1 MVSDID
7 VVDMTHFLKISKD
20 TCILHSFNLHLHMYV
35 CMYVYK
41 RTTLARDIYRSG
53 VYIHVPCD

>member
-20 TCILHSFNLHLHMYV
+20 TCILHSFNLHLHMYDV
-35 CMYVYK
+35 QTQQLYC
-41 RTTLARDIYRSG
+41 RL
-53 VYIHVPCD
+53 

>member
-20 TCILHSFNLHLHMYV
+20 TCILHSFNLHNLHMY
-35 CMYVYK
+35 K
-41 RTTLARDIYRSG
+41 HNTL
-53 VYIHVPCD
+53 

>member
-20 TCILHSFNLHLHMYV
+20 TCILHSFNLHLHMYDV
-35 CMYVYK
+35 QTQHS
-41 RTTLARDIYRSG
+41 RSDIYG
-53 VYIHVPCD
+53 TGYF

>member
-20 TCILHSFNLHLHMYV
+20 TCILHSFNLHLHMYDV
-35 CMYVYK
+35 QTQHSTVDC
-41 RTTLARDIYRSG
+41 RSDIYG
-53 VYIHVPCD
+53 TGYF